1 MRKTFK
7 EYLQE
12 TIITKRALKKQ
23 NQEMKEHIDKMMV
36 TLQEARNN
44 EKYAIQ
50 QMNKYKKKLRELK
63 KEMKNN
69 GN

>member
-12 TIITKRALKKQ
+12 TIITKRTLRKQ

-36 TLQEARNN
+36 TLQEARDN

>member
-1 MRKTFK
+1 MKNLIK

-12 TIITKRALKKQ
+12 TITTKRLLKKQ
-23 NQEMKEHIDKMMV
+23 NLEMKDHIDKMMK
-36 TLQEARNN
+36 TLQEARDN

-63 KEMKNN
+63 KEVKK
-69 GN
+69 